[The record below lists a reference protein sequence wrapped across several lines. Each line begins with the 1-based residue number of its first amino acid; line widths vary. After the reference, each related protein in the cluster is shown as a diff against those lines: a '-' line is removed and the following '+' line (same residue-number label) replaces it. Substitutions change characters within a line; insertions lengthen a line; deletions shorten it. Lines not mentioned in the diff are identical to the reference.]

1 MVRPIMKVHHRYS
14 PRPADGRESAQPSSS
29 PAHRA
34 IGDDVPGYD
43 LSWVL
48 ADPSHTLRHD
58 EVSRMIGFTSRLA
71 LQLSG
76 NPGA

>member
-43 LSWVL
+43 LPWVL
-48 ADPSHTLRHD
+48 ADPQRGYTGLYAD
-58 EVSRMIGFTSRLA
+58 GVWCNVPMAYGVMC
-71 LQLSG
+71 
-76 NPGA
+76 